1 MLKGIIK
8 VLSNSDLDVLHNSV
22 LDVLEKTG
30 LKIDGLFLLK
40 ALQEAG
46 CRVDFKKKQAWFKP
60 EIVEK
65 QIQKQKNRYKLVRSS
80 LTYPFCKELPDD
92 DIAAPDNFCVD
103 YGFNVVWFYDYP
115 SGKYRNPTI
124 QNQID
129 MIKLGDAL
137 EPVKYVNIP
146 FVCSEFDSRIE
157 TIESA
162 RLLLLNTTKP
172 GVVEVN
178 NAPQVKYLAEL
189 AYLAAE
195 NDEVRIRKD
204 PPVITYVYCTTSPLK
219 IDIRSCSV
227 LEQSV
232 KYSFPVCFA
241 SMPILGGT
249 TPVTPAGSI
258 IIAAAEILGGITATS
273 LIYPDLFYFGCSI
286 SGEMDMKTTNIR
298 FSTPAAILTDAGL
311 HQLFK
316 YKYGIVLN
324 VDPAYIEAKSP
335 GIQASMLKAFRQMA
349 LGCTVSNSLPIGV
362 LDNASAFSP
371 VQAMIDLEFNN
382 GLYKFLR
389 GIEVNKETINLEMI
403 HEIGFSEKSNYLG
416 SQQTLDLFKEV
427 LWNTEFLDTSYR
439 RKKSYR
445 AEDMDSEMLD
455 KADKKCKAIIAGVK
469 DLDIPGHFIKKID
482 KVINSARK
490 ELLQ

>member
-8 VLSNSDLDVLHNSV
+8 VLDNTDMGALHQAV

-40 ALQEAG
+40 ALAEAG
-46 CRVDFKKKQAWFKP
+46 CKVDFKKKRAWFKP

-65 QIQKQKNRYKLVRSS
+65 QLQKQRNRYKLVRSS
-80 LTYPFCKELPDD
+80 LTYPFCKDLPKNDTA
-92 DIAAPDNFCVD
+92 IPGEFCVD
-103 YGFNVVWFYDYP
+103 YGFNVVWLYDYP
-115 SGKYRNPTI
+115 SGKYKNPTI
-124 QNQID
+124 QDQID
-129 MIKLGDAL
+129 MIKLGDAIDS
-137 EPVKYVNIP
+137 VKYVNIP
-146 FVCSEFDSRIE
+146 FVCSEFDPRIE

-162 RLLLLNTTKP
+162 RLLLYYTRKP

-189 AYLAAE
+189 AYLAADNNE
-195 NDEVRIRKD
+195 DKIRKD

-219 IDIRSCSV
+219 IDERSCTV
-227 LEQSV
+227 LEQSL
-232 KYSFPVCFA
+232 KYNFPVCFA

-249 TPVTPAGSI
+249 TPITPAGSI
-258 IIAAAEILGGITATS
+258 VIAAAEILGGITATS

-324 VDPAYIEAKSP
+324 VEPAYIEAKSP
-335 GIQASMLKAFRQMA
+335 GIQASLLKAFRQMA
-349 LGCTVSNSLPIGV
+349 LGCTASSSFPIGV

-371 VQAMIDLEFNN
+371 TQAMIDLEYNS
-382 GLYKFLR
+382 GLYNFLK
-389 GIEVNKETINLEMI
+389 GIDVSESTINLDII
-403 HEIGFSEKSNYLG
+403 HKIGFSERENYLG
-416 SQQTLDLFKEV
+416 SKQTLDLYKEV
-427 LWNTEFLDTSYR
+427 LWNSELLDTSYR
-439 RKKSYR
+439 RKQFYK
-445 AEDMDSEMLD
+445 AEDMDTEMLD
-455 KADKKCKAIIAGVK
+455 KADKKWKTYIS
-469 DLDIPGHFIKKID
+469 DLKEVEISDNYRKKID
-482 KVINSARK
+482 KIIKTARK
-490 ELLQ
+490 ELL